1 MSFTDKRG
9 LGRIALGG
17 ALLGCVFGGHLVWAL
32 LRGGAHA
39 AEAQWCAYALC
50 LCGFHFAEFI
60 VTAVNQPQDVSYDSY
75 LINHSRAYTLAAL
88 ASWAEFWLEAWL
100 APGLKGGRAALG
112 LGVGLMLS
120 GQALRTVAMC
130 TAGSNFTHLVA
141 TSRRASH
148 VLVDRGVYAV
158 LRHPAYLGWL
168 AWSVGT
174 QVALGNPVCAVLYA
188 VASWSFFAERI
199 PAEEHALLAFF
210 GARYALYARATCIG
224 IPGIHS
230 PAAEADP
237 ARLGEAA
244 AAREREAAAAAAGA
258 EAQRELEAEG

>member
-17 ALLGCVFGGHLVWAL
+17 ALLGVLFGGHAAWAL
-32 LRGGAHA
+32 LRGAAHPV
-39 AEAQWCAYALC
+39 EAQWCAYALC
-50 LCGFHFAEFI
+50 LCAFHFAEFV
-60 VTAVNQPQDVSYDSY
+60 VTALNQPQDVSYDSY
-75 LINHSRAYTLAAL
+75 LINHSRAYTVAAL
-88 ASWAEFWLEAWL
+88 ASWAEFWLEAAL
-100 APGLKGGRAALG
+100 LPGLKGGRAALA

-120 GQALRTVAMC
+120 GQALRTLAMC

-148 VLVDRGVYAV
+148 ALVERGVYAV

-174 QVALGNPVCAVLYA
+174 QVALGNPLCTVAYA
-188 VASWSFFAERI
+188 LASWAFFAERI
-199 PAEEHALLAFF
+199 PAEEQALLEFF
-210 GARYALYARATCIG
+210 GRRYAEYARRTLIG
-224 IPGIHS
+224 IPGIRS

-237 ARLGEAA
+237 ARLPPE
-244 AAREREAAAAAAGA
+244 GA
-258 EAQRELEAEG
+258 EGPPSPARGAAQG